1 MNNYFVAFGR
11 KYAYEPHPTLPGAH
25 PDGLLKVVAADEAD
39 ARRLVF
45 DTIGNFWA
53 FLYEEK
59 RLASSMNYY
68 PAGVTH
74 ILDSDGIRAE

>member
-1 MNNYFVAFGR
+1 MSNYFVTFGQ

-25 PDGLLKVVAADEAD
+25 PDGLLKVVAEDGAD

-45 DTIGNFWA
+45 DTIGGFWA
-53 FLYEEK
+53 FMYDEEQI
-59 RLASSMNYY
+59 AGDMHFY

-74 ILDSDGIRAE
+74 VLDSDGIRAE